1 MEQAF
6 DLLRMV
12 SHVIESVE
20 ERATKILRSFK
31 EPIVCDMLARVMPD
45 SFGRIQFRPRAEAE
59 RLSRSDG
66 SLGTSHGFLFFVI
79 RSIVLNKVDS
89 VVTAVEGGHD
99 HLLQESQIGLPLK
112 IVFLWMANCYF
123 AHDSL

>member
-31 EPIVCDMLARVMPD
+31 EPIV
-45 SFGRIQFRPRAEAE
+45 
-59 RLSRSDG
+59 
-66 SLGTSHGFLFFVI
+66 
-79 RSIVLNKVDS
+79 
-89 VVTAVEGGHD
+89 
-99 HLLQESQIGLPLK
+99 
-112 IVFLWMANCYF
+112 
-123 AHDSL
+123 

>member
-31 EPIVCDMLARVMPD
+31 EPIVCDMLARVMPET
-45 SFGRIQFRPRAEAE
+45 IQAKAHRENDPAAR
-59 RLSRSDG
+59 
-66 SLGTSHGFLFFVI
+66 SLGYRI
-79 RSIVLNKVDS
+79 EAPNPKP
-89 VVTAVEGGHD
+89 
-99 HLLQESQIGLPLK
+99 SQ
-112 IVFLWMANCYF
+112 AQ
-123 AHDSL
+123 AQ

>member
-45 SFGRIQFRPRAEAE
+45 SFGRIQFRPVGRKWQDFDIATVCLEPVMG
-59 RLSRSDG
+59 L
-66 SLGTSHGFLFFVI
+66 LLLMI
-79 RSIVLNKVDS
+79 RSIVLHQINPVA
-89 VVTAVEGGHD
+89 TAVEGVSFQNLGTP
-99 HLLQESQIGLPLK
+99 S
-112 IVFLWMANCYF
+112 
-123 AHDSL
+123 

>member
-31 EPIVCDMLARVMPD
+31 EVLFPFANV
-45 SFGRIQFRPRAEAE
+45 GRISPIITHCADYVE
-59 RLSRSDG
+59 
-66 SLGTSHGFLFFVI
+66 LFMRTYIADRGPV
-79 RSIVLNKVDS
+79 
-89 VVTAVEGGHD
+89 
-99 HLLQESQIGLPLK
+99 
-112 IVFLWMANCYF
+112 
-123 AHDSL
+123 